1 MPAMPAN
8 PQLYARIRAEVYKE
22 MPTHSAYR
30 SATLVRRYK
39 ESGGMYQGKKPTEGE
54 GLRRWLKEDWRNQR
68 GGVGYQKKGD
78 VYRPTR
84 RVNAQTPITFGELTA
99 AEVRKAQA
107 EKANK
112 GRVKTFRP
120 TSSPTTSSRAPSSAR
135 QG

>member
-8 PQLYARIRAEVYKE
+8 PQLYARIRVEVYKE

-39 ESGGMYQGKKPTEGE
+39 DSGGMYKGKKPTEGE

-84 RVNAQTPITFGELTA
+84 RVNSQTPITFGELTA

-120 TSSPTTSSRAPSSAR
+120 T
-135 QG
+135 

>member
-68 GGVGYQKKGD
+68 GGVGYQKK
-78 VYRPTR
+78 R
-84 RVNAQTPITFGELTA
+84 RRLQAYPARKCSDPYHFRRAHRRRGEEGTD
-99 AEVRKAQA
+99 RKSKQR
-107 EKANK
+107 E
-112 GRVKTFRP
+112 G
-120 TSSPTTSSRAPSSAR
+120 
-135 QG
+135 